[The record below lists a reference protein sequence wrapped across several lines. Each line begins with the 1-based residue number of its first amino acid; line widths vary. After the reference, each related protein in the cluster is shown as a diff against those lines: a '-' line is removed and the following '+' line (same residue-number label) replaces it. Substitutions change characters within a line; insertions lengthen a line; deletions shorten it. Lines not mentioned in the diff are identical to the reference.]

1 VRPPILPRD
10 LRPLR
15 DRLRP
20 DRTITRAAGGS
31 FGGHLML
38 VLVGFMMP
46 AHAVAPP
53 QEQEAYAEV
62 KLDKELK
69 LEEPPAPPPE
79 PVKEAPTAPAPAK
92 VAKQMEAAPNPHPRA
107 GGTAKAPPGVLG
119 LLSKTGSSAAP
130 GPAAA
135 LAAVSNLSAANA
147 PGAAGGFR
155 VSGLTS
161 NLPTSDIL
169 VGGGGGGGLVTKG
182 GAALLRGGGGGAGA
196 LSGKGER
203 GVGGMVQK
211 MPQAMRAAGQGS
223 LDRDAI
229 QKVINANVSQIQRCY
244 ERELINKPGLSGKV
258 EVEWTVSMTGAVHGV
273 RQKFSS
279 LDSLPAVNC
288 ILEHIRGW
296 QFPQP
301 KGGEVVVSY
310 PFVFKSISF

>member
-1 VRPPILPRD
+1 
-10 LRPLR
+10 
-15 DRLRP
+15 
-20 DRTITRAAGGS
+20 
-31 FGGHLML
+31 
-38 VLVGFMMP
+38 
-46 AHAVAPP
+46 
-53 QEQEAYAEV
+53 
-62 KLDKELK
+62 
-69 LEEPPAPPPE
+69 
-79 PVKEAPTAPAPAK
+79 
-92 VAKQMEAAPNPHPRA
+92 
-107 GGTAKAPPGVLG
+107 VLG
-119 LLSKTGSSAAP
+119 LLSKAGSSAAP

-258 EVEWTVSMTGAVHGV
+258 EVEWTVGTSGAVKGV